1 MKIREIQLVF
11 QDPLAAL
18 HPLKTVGD
26 AISEPLEIHRL
37 VNDKK
42 ERRER
47 VVELLEQVGINAG
60 FYNRYPHELSGGQRQ
75 RVVIARALAT
85 QPRLLILD
93 EAVAALDISVQAQ
106 VLNLLNDLKKQ
117 LQLSYLFISHDLN
130 VVKYM
135 ADRIMVMEKGT
146 LVEEGEADA
155 LYDHPKN
162 VYTQKLIAA
171 LPRI

>member
-1 MKIREIQLVF
+1 M
-11 QDPLAAL
+11 
-18 HPLKTVGD
+18 
-26 AISEPLEIHRL
+26 
-37 VNDKK
+37 
-42 ERRER
+42 
-47 VVELLEQVGINAG
+47 
-60 FYNRYPHELSGGQRQ
+60 
-75 RVVIARALAT
+75 
-85 QPRLLILD
+85 
-93 EAVAALDISVQAQ
+93 DISVQAQ